1 MGKLTS
7 LNKRG
12 LKILWGNEVNSRGKY
27 VFGGLN
33 EENIYNNGASEKHI
47 FDERKG
53 YFFGLGAIGAAKNEK

>member
-1 MGKLTS
+1 M
-7 LNKRG
+7 
-12 LKILWGNEVNSRGKY
+12 NSRGKY

-33 EENIYNNGASEKHI
+33 EENIYNTGASEKHI

>member
-1 MGKLTS
+1 M
-7 LNKRG
+7 
-12 LKILWGNEVNSRGKY
+12 NSRGKY

-33 EENIYNNGASEKHI
+33 EENIYNAAASEKHI